1 MGAKVRPRVG
11 QRQFKVRVERSD
23 DESYTAKIA
32 AVDDARAVVADHG
45 FDSGIIDL
53 VNDILIEMVR
63 EGEAPTDEND

>member
-1 MGAKVRPRVG
+1 MSAKVRPRVG

-45 FDSGIIDL
+45 LDSGIIDL
-53 VNDILIEMVR
+53 VNDILLEMVR
-63 EGEAPTDEND
+63 EGEAPPSEND